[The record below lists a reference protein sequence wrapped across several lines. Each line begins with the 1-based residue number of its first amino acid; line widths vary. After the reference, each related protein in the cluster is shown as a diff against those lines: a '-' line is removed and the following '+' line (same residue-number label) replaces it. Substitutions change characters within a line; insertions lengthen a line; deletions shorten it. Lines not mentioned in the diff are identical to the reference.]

1 MVGLYQFLELGDDDL
16 FARDVYELLVCQFV
30 EHSGDIEAGGE
41 EFISQGGHI
50 DGKFLSPGRLE
61 GAIGYKLDKPFGQIG
76 WLAAPGVL
84 CRRLYHSAEHVEVV
98 QAEGG
103 VEEQDFANGCLVDF
117 EILQVGFG
125 DIVSGVSCRQSKQ
138 TFGLDDAGFV
148 IPFAQSK
155 AIVVAWAFDSQ
166 SATEDEIELV
176 AEFTLFGYDMTCRFL
191 VKPDL
196 DLFSNFPKVIFAYP
210 LKKG

>member
-41 EFISQGGHI
+41 EFICQGGHI
-50 DGKFLSPGRLE
+50 DGEFLSSGWLE

-98 QAEGG
+98 QTEGG

-125 DIVSGVSCRQSKQ
+125 DIVPGVSGGQPKQ
-138 TFGLDDAGFV
+138 AFGLNDAGFV
-148 IPFAQSK
+148 IPFAQTV
-155 AIVVAWAFDSQ
+155 AVIVAWALDSQ

-191 VKPDL
+191 VKCNL
-196 DLFSNFPKVIFAYP
+196 DLFSNFPKVILAYA
-210 LKKG
+210 LE

>member
-1 MVGLYQFLELGDDDL
+1 MVGLNQFFQLRDDDL
-16 FARDVYELLVCQFV
+16 FARDVYELLVSQFV
-30 EHSGDIEAGGE
+30 EHPGDIEAGSE
-41 EFISQGGHI
+41 EFVCQGGHV
-50 DGKFLSPGRLE
+50 DGEFLSSGWLE
-61 GAIGYKLDKPFGQIG
+61 GAIGYKFDKPFGQIG
-76 WLAAPGVL
+76 WQAAPGVL

-125 DIVSGVSCRQSKQ
+125 DIVSGVSCRQPKQ
-138 TFGLDDAGFV
+138 TFGLNDAGFV
-148 IPFAQSK
+148 IPFAQAVA
-155 AIVVAWAFDSQ
+155 AIVAGALDSQ

-176 AEFTLFGYDMTCRFL
+176 AEFTLFGYYMTCRFL

-196 DLFSNFPKVIFAYP
+196 DLFGNFPKVIFTYT
-210 LKKG
+210 LE

>member
-1 MVGLYQFLELGDDDL
+1 MVGLNQFFQLRDDDL

-41 EFISQGGHI
+41 EFVGQGGHI
-50 DGKFLSPGRLE
+50 DGEFLSSGRLE
-61 GAIGYKLDKPFGQIG
+61 GTIGYKLDKPFGQVG

-125 DIVSGVSCRQSKQ
+125 DIVPGVSCGQPKQ
-138 TFGLDDAGFV
+138 AFGLNDAGFV
-148 IPFAQSK
+148 IPFTQTVA
-155 AIVVAWAFDSQ
+155 AVVAWALDSQ
-166 SATEDEIELV
+166 STTEDEIELV
-176 AEFTLFGYDMTCRFL
+176 AEFTLFGYYMTCRFL
-191 VKPDL
+191 VKCNL
-196 DLFSNFPKVIFAYP
+196 DLFGNFPKVILAYA
-210 LKKG
+210 LE